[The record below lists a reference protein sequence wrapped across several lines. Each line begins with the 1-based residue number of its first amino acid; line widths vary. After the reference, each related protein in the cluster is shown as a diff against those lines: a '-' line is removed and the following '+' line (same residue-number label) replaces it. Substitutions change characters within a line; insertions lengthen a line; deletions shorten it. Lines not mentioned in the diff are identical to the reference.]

1 MTPQPNVEIT
11 HAPPRPAA
19 SDLLM
24 NAFEPFPDPPIST
37 DPLRWPDYPQKLAQA
52 RQRTGTA
59 QAVTA
64 GIGVVLDQACVAIT
78 FHFGFLGGSMG
89 EAEGALIVRAI
100 TEATRAGL
108 PLLSIA
114 RSGGAR
120 VQEGPLSLFQMAH
133 IASALVDLADAH
145 LPHIAVVDDPTTGG
159 IWAALTSAA
168 DVIIARAGAQVAFA
182 GSRVRPGSTE
192 QTATSTAENKQACG
206 FIDIVV
212 SDEALPPTVAA
223 YLHMMSPFT
232 RGDLRTPPVP
242 TIINTTPTADPASG
256 WSSVQA
262 ARSPQRRTC
271 ASYLHEYFQ
280 NTAILSGDRVGGV
293 DPELTCGLGRHQGR
307 TIAFI
312 CQSGG
317 TTHASGFRTAHR
329 VLKLAE
335 TLRIPVI
342 TLIDTSGADN
352 TPDAELRGVGTA
364 IAQLLQQIAR
374 CSVPVLSLL
383 IGQGISGGA
392 MALINPDNLWTAP
405 ESYLAVIAPE
415 AAASILKQH
424 PDTIPQIAEQLALTP
439 QRLFDLALARPI
451 PSTLT
456 ADRTCVSSDGAEIS
470 SPRSAGR

>member
-1 MTPQPNVEIT
+1 MTAQPKAEQT
-11 HAPPRPAA
+11 QARTSPGRPAA

-24 NAFEPFPDPPIST
+24 NRFDPFPDPPIST
-37 DPLRWPDYPQKLAQA
+37 DPLGWPEYPQKLADA

-64 GIGVVLDQACVAIT
+64 GIGVVQDQACVAIT
-78 FHFGFLGGSMG
+78 FHFGFFGGSMG

-100 TEATRAGL
+100 QEATRAGL

-120 VQEGPLSLFQMAH
+120 VQEGPLSLFQMAD
-133 IASALVDLADAH
+133 IARALVGLADAH

-159 IWAALTSAA
+159 IWAALTASA
-168 DVIIARAGAQVAFA
+168 DVIIARSGAQVAFA
-182 GSRVRPGSTE
+182 GSRVRPGSTG
-192 QTATSTAENKQACG
+192 QPITSTAENKQACG

-223 YLHMMSPFT
+223 YLHMMSPLT
-232 RGDLRTPPVP
+232 RGDLRSPPVP
-242 TIINTTPTADPASG
+242 TISTAPPADPPSG
-256 WSSVQA
+256 WNSVQV
-262 ARSPQRRTC
+262 ARSPQRRTG

-280 NTAILSGDRVGGV
+280 STATLSGDRVGGV
-293 DPELTCGLGRHQGR
+293 DPEVTCGLGRHQGR

-329 VLKLAE
+329 VLQLAE
-335 TLRIPVI
+335 TLRIPVV
-342 TLIDTSGADN
+342 TLIDTAGADN
-352 TPDAELRGVGTA
+352 TPDAERRGVGTA

-383 IGQGISGGA
+383 IGQGISGAA

-415 AAASILKQH
+415 AAAGILKQH

-451 PSTLT
+451 P
-456 ADRTCVSSDGAEIS
+456 VSSSMKWPGEKVTGG
-470 SPRSAGR
+470 RSLC